1 MNRRLNMG
9 GRQITEYMCRLRGN
23 LVDESYINLMKEE
36 HGYIALD
43 LNKEIAQSS
52 SSTFFSAR

>member
-36 HGYIALD
+36 HGISHS
-43 LNKEIAQSS
+43 I
-52 SSTFFSAR
+52 